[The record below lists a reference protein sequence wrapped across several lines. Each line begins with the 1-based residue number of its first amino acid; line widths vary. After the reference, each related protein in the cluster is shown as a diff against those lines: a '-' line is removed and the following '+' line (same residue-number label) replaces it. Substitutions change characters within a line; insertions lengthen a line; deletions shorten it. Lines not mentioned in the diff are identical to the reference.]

1 MIRYNVKG
9 TGPVRKH
16 FVGKWIKGYG
26 SFMKFLHNFNT
37 LDHSSIAKKRL
48 EVLSFFEKHGV
59 LATVDAFKVSRST
72 IYSWKRALKLS
83 KHDLSSLIPKS
94 TRPSTVRQMAVDE
107 EVLSFIRNLRENNYR
122 LGKVKI
128 KILLDAYCDEH
139 PVKIKK
145 ISVSQVGKIIKRHNL
160 SYPETRAYHAS
171 IHGRIPGASKA
182 LLKAKKRVRVTKG
195 SRSTFPGEQ
204 LQIDSVARFDF
215 GTKRYIITAIDL
227 FSRFSFAMAY
237 KSLSSRTS
245 LDFFQKLVKVTPYKI
260 SSVKTDN
267 GLEFLGEFDLYLTE
281 RKITHFFSY
290 PRTPKSNSFI
300 ERFNR
305 TLQEEFVEENSD
317 TLKQTTIFNHK
328 LIDYLLYYNQVR
340 PHQSLSYQ
348 TPLGFLVSSSVLS
361 RMSVSN
367 TKT

>member
-1 MIRYNVKG
+1 MIRYKAKG
-9 TGPVRKH
+9 TGPVRMH

-37 LDHSSIAKKRL
+37 LDHSSIAKRRL
-48 EVLSFFEKHGV
+48 EALSFFEKHGI
-59 LATVDAFKVSRST
+59 LATIDAFKISRST

-83 KHDLSSLIPKS
+83 KHNLSSLIPKS
-94 TRPSTVRQMAVDE
+94 TRPLNVRQMVVDDQI
-107 EVLSFIRNLRENNYR
+107 LSFIRNLRENNYR
-122 LGKVKI
+122 LGKAKI
-128 KILLDAYCDEH
+128 KILLDAFCDEQS
-139 PVKIKK
+139 IRITK
-145 ISVSQVGKIIKRHNL
+145 ISASQVGKIIKRYNL
-160 SYPETRAYHAS
+160 SYPPNRAYHTF
-171 IHGRIPGASKA
+171 IHGQIPGASTA
-182 LLKAKKRVRVTKG
+182 LLKAQRKARVTKG
-195 SRSTFPGEQ
+195 FRSTFPGEQ

-237 KSLSSRTS
+237 KSLSSHVS
-245 LDFFQKLVKVTPYKI
+245 LDFFQKLEKVTPYKI
-260 SSVKTDN
+260 STVKTDN
-267 GLEFLGEFDLYLTE
+267 GLEFLGEFDAYLVN
-281 RKITHFFSY
+281 RQITHFFSY

-305 TLQEEFVEENSD
+305 TLQEEFVEENKD
-317 TLKQTTIFNHK
+317 YLKQTTIFNHK

-348 TPLGFLVSSSVLS
+348 TPLGFLVSSSCLS

-367 TKT
+367 TSF